1 MQNNSKK
8 RFIED
13 LNFETEAVQALAV
26 SSLIMLK
33 ANRKK
38 RGPNEERSNSWWT
51 AGYENWDE
59 ESFKKRLRV
68 NRGTFEFI
76 LGQIRDC
83 LEKTPTH
90 MIQH

>member
-13 LNFETEAVQALAV
+13 LNFETEAAQASAV

-51 AGYENWDE
+51 AG
-59 ESFKKRLRV
+59 
-68 NRGTFEFI
+68 
-76 LGQIRDC
+76 
-83 LEKTPTH
+83 
-90 MIQH
+90 